1 MQDDPQSAPEND
13 ELQALF
19 EYLQQ
24 GSDTEREHILDDLL
38 QRAQKSGDPEHWN
51 VFALGLQAAG
61 RLEDAIN
68 IFKQLIEAFP
78 DRDIYRLSL
87 ATTYSQAAQFE
98 LCRYHLRYL
107 EEHGASEEM
116 RDVAKEQ
123 LTGMEHF
130 LKKTALDE
138 QLQQLQIASLRER
151 IQSGEVSADDYQK
164 LGKLLLLRERQGFED
179 VSLDETTAIL
189 EQGQKHFPEAEGVL
203 ELLIACYLRKDPQ
216 NRLKPVLKTLEKI
229 NPNSQLLQLVA
240 NIDDAERASYAQQ
253 MSRRMQELMMQV
265 QAKDPELTK
274 AAIEELRK
282 IITMYP
288 SNPDYRL
295 TYAFALCIVGQCTE
309 AMEQAEL
316 LDQNDIP
323 SHTYHFNLGQIFW
336 LCGDPL
342 RGRQHLDLSI
352 QYASTDE
359 EKQDAL
365 ERIAYLSK
373 GGK

>member
-1 MQDDPQSAPEND
+1 MQDEPQGAPGND

-19 EYLQQ
+19 EHLQQ
-24 GSDTEREHILDDLL
+24 GSDTERERILNDLL
-38 QRAQKSGDPEHWN
+38 QRAQGSGDAEDWN

-61 RLEDAIN
+61 KLEDAIN

-78 DRDIYRLSL
+78 ERDIYRLSL
-87 ATTYSQAAQFE
+87 ATTYSQAGQFE

-107 EEHGASEEM
+107 EEHAASEEM
-116 RDVAKEQ
+116 RDVAKQQ
-123 LTGMEHF
+123 LEGMERF

-151 IQSGEVSADDYQK
+151 IQSSEVSADDYQR
-164 LGKLLLLRERQGFED
+164 LGKLLLLRERQAFED

-189 EQGQKHFPEAEGVL
+189 EQGQKHFPEAEGIL

-216 NRLKPVLKTLEKI
+216 RRLESALKTLEEI
-229 NPNSQLLQLVA
+229 NPDSHLLQLVA
-240 NIDDAERASYAQQ
+240 NIDDAERAAYVQQ
-253 MSRRMQELMMQV
+253 MDRRMQELMMQV
-265 QAKDPELTK
+265 QAKDPALTK
-274 AAIEELRK
+274 AALEELRK
-282 IITMYP
+282 IVTLYP
-288 SNPDYRL
+288 SNLDYRL
-295 TYAFALCIVGQCTE
+295 TYAFALCIAGRNAE
-309 AMEQAEL
+309 AMQQAEL
-316 LDQNDIP
+316 LDKNDIP
-323 SHTYHFNLGQIFW
+323 SHTYHFNLGQVFW
-336 LCGDPL
+336 LCGDVV